1 MIFTE
6 LMVMP
11 DEKLISWLKDPENQ
25 AFARFSLVTE
35 LKNAIK
41 ENSYDLANTFVR
53 VDSEILKFFANDLRN
68 FFLTNASEEELQY
81 FLGAATNSLIYE
93 VTSPLSLA
101 NGDEI
106 SQKFKVLESLGLD
119 VFKGFVLWAASKKA
133 HGRIRI
139 SIVFLKQS

>member
-1 MIFTE
+1 MRIVGFIRPLRYLIKNGYPATTIKKLLQKQNNNSTMIFTE

-53 VDSEILKFFANDLRN
+53 VDSEILKFFANDLRS
-68 FFLTNASEEELQY
+68 FS
-81 FLGAATNSLIYE
+81 
-93 VTSPLSLA
+93 
-101 NGDEI
+101 
-106 SQKFKVLESLGLD
+106 
-119 VFKGFVLWAASKKA
+119 
-133 HGRIRI
+133 
-139 SIVFLKQS
+139 